1 MTGRTYANLM
11 HRIIAALLLT
21 TLRSL
26 ASGAPYSTAALTG
39 KTRLAAI
46 STIAPVVPLKTPRRL
61 AAANLDSSR
70 SRLGAVISEQGAQP
84 RTAAAPIILGPLDL
98 RPLVLWSSAQLPME
112 ATRAAD
118 ADHTP
123 HFAIVGTPAW
133 PEESSRLAR
142 TGIGAIY
149 WAASHP
155 AQAWRVV
162 LPVVPEDGSAASAD
176 VKAECANI
184 RPHGGQTSC
193 P

>member
-1 MTGRTYANLM
+1 MTGRTYGTLL

-21 TLRSL
+21 TVRSL

-39 KTRLAAI
+39 KTRLAAS
-46 STIAPVVPLKTPRRL
+46 STMAPVVPLKTPRRV

-70 SRLGAVISEQGAQP
+70 SRLRAVISEPDAKP
-84 RTAAAPIILGPLDL
+84 RKAAAPILGPLDL
-98 RPLVLWSSAQLPME
+98 RPPVLCTSTQLPME
-112 ATRAAD
+112 ATRPAD
-118 ADHTP
+118 AEQTP
-123 HFAIVGTPAW
+123 HFAIVGKPAW
-133 PEESSRLAR
+133 PEESSSLAH

-162 LPVVPEDGSAASAD
+162 LPVVADDGSAASAD

-184 RPHGGQTSC
+184 RPPGGQTSC